1 MYKPVSLLV
10 LNMLNNAMC
19 FLHVNPGPNVKT
31 FKYVGNTPPLGY
43 FDPLKLTVNKNENK
57 IKFIREAELQ
67 HGRAAMLATAAIPI
81 LEYLDSDNSVM
92 GVNYL
97 SSLSF
102 VDQLPFWVTMGGFE
116 YIRMLNG
123 WEDPFKTLTT
133 FKLKEDYQPGN
144 LGNYNMSEV
153 SDDILNKEL
162 NNGRL
167 AMIAFM
173 GILGQELI
181 SGQTVF

>member
-43 FDPLKLTVNKNENK
+43 FDPLKLTMNKNENK

-67 HGRAAMLATAAIPI
+67 HCRTAMLASTIIPI

-92 GVNYL
+92 GINYL
-97 SSLSF
+97 NSLDF
-102 VDQLPFWVTMGGFE
+102 IYQLPFWMSIGVFE
-116 YIRMLNG
+116 YNRMIIG
-123 WEDPFKTLTT
+123 WENPFITNTT
-133 FKLKEDYQPGN
+133 FKLKENYQPGN
-144 LGNYNMSEV
+144 LGNYDINDI
-153 SDDILNKEL
+153 SDDMLNKEL

-167 AMIAFM
+167 AMIAFI

-181 SGQTVF
+181 TGNCVF